1 MVLTRISGQIPLAGA
16 EPSPLSGGQP
26 GARPRSAD
34 GGQSCG
40 GGAAVT
46 GEVADLV
53 GARRGRGNRS
63 PRSRPL
69 GVGRC
74 ALLPGTG
81 AGRGGPAP
89 GRITFGAGGA
99 TGLRRAPAPP
109 PVPAP
114 ILPRP
119 APDST

>member
-81 AGRGGPAP
+81 AGHCGPAP
-89 GRITFGAGGA
+89 GRDH
-99 TGLRRAPAPP
+99 LRRRRRHGSSPSASTSPCSGADPAAPG
-109 PVPAP
+109 
-114 ILPRP
+114 
-119 APDST
+119 SG